1 MFISYL
7 LTSNMFHKG
16 GAIQFFGTKKHH
28 DEWLQKFENSII
40 RDYFAMTELGHGSNV
55 NVSMQCFMCNG

>member
-1 MFISYL
+1 
-7 LTSNMFHKG
+7 MFHKG